1 MAEGEFFQ
9 LADFVKHVTGGT
21 LFATVVRNILR
32 AAAVSV
38 SRRSSILKEGE
49 MRSVRSMVRNASIA
63 GVLALVSVAS
73 HAAPILINTTPGTLT
88 PTQSVALTYPVSQSV
103 NAGDP
108 FDFAFLFNV
117 SPQVG
122 GIFANVNWTPPGT
135 TATATIYSADSS
147 GTLIPG
153 FSGMF
158 TPTAGSNLSFSFS
171 GILSGYYV
179 IEVKGTAQ
187 AGGTNTLISG
197 QVSPIPVPGTLAI
210 LGIGLLAVGLAR
222 ARRV

>member
-1 MAEGEFFQ
+1 
-9 LADFVKHVTGGT
+9 
-21 LFATVVRNILR
+21 
-32 AAAVSV
+32 
-38 SRRSSILKEGE
+38 
-49 MRSVRSMVRNASIA
+49 
-63 GVLALVSVAS
+63 
-73 HAAPILINTTPGTLT
+73 
-88 PTQSVALTYPVSQSV
+88 
-103 NAGDP
+103 
-108 FDFAFLFNV
+108 
-117 SPQVG
+117 
-122 GIFANVNWTPPGT
+122 
-135 TATATIYSADSS
+135 
-147 GTLIPG
+147 
-153 FSGMF
+153 MF